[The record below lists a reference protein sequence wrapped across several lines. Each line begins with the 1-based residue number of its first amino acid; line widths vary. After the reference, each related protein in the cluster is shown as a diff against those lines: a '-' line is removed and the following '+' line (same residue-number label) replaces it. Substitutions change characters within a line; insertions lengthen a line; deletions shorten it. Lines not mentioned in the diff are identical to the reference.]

1 VAFDFSDE
9 ARFEAD
15 RFQRKEGR
23 EIRLLTVREILDEAI
38 KKKPD

>member
-1 VAFDFSDE
+1 VPKTRE
-9 ARFEAD
+9 AAD

-23 EIRLLTVREILDEAI
+23 EIRLITVREILDEEI

>member
-1 VAFDFSDE
+1 MAYDFSAD

-38 KKKPD
+38 KKKPE